1 MSSAFS
7 IALTGLQANS
17 QGINVAGNNLANMNT
32 DGFKET
38 TVDFKD
44 LFNETLGTGSQ
55 VGLGVNSANT
65 NQIFSHGS
73 IQSSQSQY
81 AAAIQ
86 GSGFFVVSSPSA
98 QNLLTRDG
106 NFVVSS
112 QGVLQ
117 TQTGENVQGWTA
129 TSSGLDTTG
138 PTGNITIPT
147 GAALPPVATQN
158 FSVNANLDSQVVAG
172 TSAATFSA
180 PMPVIDS
187 LGNTH
192 DLSITF
198 TRSATS
204 ANTWSYAVA
213 IPGADLTAGTSGQQQ
228 SIATGS
234 VQFNTDGTLST
245 ANGTAAIPISITGL
259 ADGAADMSMN
269 WNLFNNGTG
278 SLTQYAET
286 SSSSSSTQD
295 GNAPSQST
303 SVSIQNGGQVVATF
317 SDGQTKVEAQLA
329 MAAIQN
335 PSSLEN
341 VGNNNFTSSAGSALP
356 AIGVPQTGGRGQ
368 KLGSSVE
375 SSNVDMA
382 TEFTNLIVFQ
392 SGYQASS
399 RVISTEQT
407 ITSDLFSLIH

>member
-1 MSSAFS
+1 
-7 IALTGLQANS
+7 
-17 QGINVAGNNLANMNT
+17 
-32 DGFKET
+32 
-38 TVDFKD
+38 
-44 LFNETLGTGSQ
+44 
-55 VGLGVNSANT
+55 
-65 NQIFSHGS
+65 
-73 IQSSQSQY
+73 
-81 AAAIQ
+81 
-86 GSGFFVVSSPSA
+86 
-98 QNLLTRDG
+98 
-106 NFVVSS
+106 
-112 QGVLQ
+112 
-117 TQTGENVQGWTA
+117 
-129 TSSGLDTTG
+129 
-138 PTGNITIPT
+138 
-147 GAALPPVATQN
+147 
-158 FSVNANLDSQVVAG
+158 
-172 TSAATFSA
+172 
-180 PMPVIDS
+180 MPVIDS

-368 KLGSSVE
+368 ILGSSVE